1 MVEMS
6 LTRVLVKWLVWIRF
20 SETPFDGNLTSWSL
34 KSAISTQAMFF
45 EARNFTGRGLS
56 TWTNTGLVDD
66 FSYMFYGAQEMAADL
81 SAWDTSSAT
90 TMRSMFN
97 EATSF
102 TGGLTNWKVDKV
114 IDFTEM

>member
-34 KSAISTQAMFF
+34 TSAKSTQAMFF
-45 EARNFTGRGLS
+45 EARNFTGLGLS